1 MKKRK
6 PKGQVKKKRH
16 TDRIRSKG
24 TYLDQKTTAWAGNV
38 GYLAGR
44 GFFSTEIA
52 ERLGDGTNP
61 AAIRKC
67 FQRWGLPMVRHR
79 GGFFVA
85 FTPKMKAR
93 IDLLAKKHDTSSEEM
108 IRRIAVCV
116 IDDDM
121 YEAVNDG
128 RF

>member
-1 MKKRK
+1 MKRRK
-6 PKGQVKKKRH
+6 QKGQLKKKRH

-24 TYLDQKTTAWAGNV
+24 TFVQEKTNAWAGNI

-52 ERLGDGTNP
+52 ERIGDGTSA
-61 AAIRKC
+61 AAIRKS
-67 FQRWGLPMVRHR
+67 FQRWGLPIVRHR
-79 GGFFVA
+79 GGLFVA

-93 IDLLAKKHDTSSEEM
+93 IDALAKKHNTTSEEM
-108 IRRIAVCV
+108 IRRISICV